1 MLFTTLFSLVAVAS
15 AAAVDFTG
23 YMVDAYCWNQP
34 DHFAETTQ
42 TALDVSP
49 QDHTLECLRMEMCRA
64 ELILLEEGT
73 DGKYAEK
80 YYFSQTL
87 NRDGLTA
94 LQNLLDYNTTVGAS
108 SLIAAEGAHR
118 MARVHITAT
127 ADDSDARLLT
137 GVSANIEGLDTQYT
151 ADMDPAPEPESEPE
165 PETTCDCNDA
175 NKDASCTEVCD
186 ALTAAAGIAGT
197 ALILVIVLPI
207 VGCLLV
213 ASLIGLAVY
222 CCCCK
227 GKKAAAGA
235 PAQPTAVEITKTA
248 V

>member
-1 MLFTTLFSLVAVAS
+1 
-15 AAAVDFTG
+15 
-23 YMVDAYCWNQP
+23 
-34 DHFAETTQ
+34 
-42 TALDVSP
+42 
-49 QDHTLECLRMEMCRA
+49 
-64 ELILLEEGT
+64 
-73 DGKYAEK
+73 
-80 YYFSQTL
+80 
-87 NRDGLTA
+87 
-94 LQNLLDYNTTVGAS
+94 
-108 SLIAAEGAHR
+108 

-213 ASLIGLAVY
+213 VLLIVLIA

-227 GKKAAAGA
+227 KKPQQAA
-235 PAQPTAVEITKTA
+235 
-248 V
+248 

>member
-1 MLFTTLFSLVAVAS
+1 MLRVAALLSVVAVAS

-42 TALDVSP
+42 TALDVNP

-151 ADMDPAPEPESEPE
+151 AGMDPAPEPESEPE

-213 ASLIGLAVY
+213 VLLIVLIA

-227 GKKAAAGA
+227 KKPQQAA
-235 PAQPTAVEITKTA
+235 
-248 V
+248 